1 MSSQC
6 RVDRLLEFIASLTL
20 CVAVTLSFASKA
32 SSQSACG
39 ASGQPWVSVSFAEG
53 SWREGLRE
61 AAFEDLKA
69 GLASRHIETCQEGDG
84 PSKPPVAAIRISS
97 NGIESVEVTVEIRD
111 SVTEKRV
118 SRDVD
123 LSSMPIDG
131 RALAI
136 ALAADELV
144 WASWAEIAFKGTKH
158 RSAAPPQLVAAVEQN
173 IQQPAQD
180 PPRLGVQ
187 AAAEHFG
194 SGISQFGADA
204 LCVLAPSQRF
214 RLRIAL
220 GIRQGLTVSAPDG
233 DVRPTSVGISFDG
246 GPSLLRSSRIELTW
260 TAGAHVAW
268 IHLQGDAARGAFG
281 NNLSGLALF
290 ARSGLNA
297 AIHPVGP
304 MWFELGAGLGL
315 PLRGLEATDAGRDI
329 AGVAGLEQ
337 YASLALLGEF

>member
-1 MSSQC
+1 MSSQR
-6 RVDRLLEFIASLTL
+6 RVDRITGFIASWAL
-20 CVAVTLSFASKA
+20 CIAFVLSWTQNA

-61 AAFEDLKA
+61 AALEDLKA
-69 GLASRHIETCQEGDG
+69 GLASRHIETCQEGEG

-97 NGIESVEVTVEIRD
+97 NEVESVQVTVEIRD

-144 WASWAEIAFKGTKH
+144 WASWAEIAYNGNK
-158 RSAAPPQLVAAVEQN
+158 RQLAAPPQLVAAVRQN
-173 IQQPAQD
+173 IQQPVQD
-180 PPRLGVQ
+180 SPRLGVQ
-187 AAAEHFG
+187 AAGEHFG
-194 SGISQFGADA
+194 AGVSQFGADA
-204 LCVLAPSQRF
+204 VCALAPSQRS

-220 GIRQGLTVSAPDG
+220 GIRQGLAVSAPDG
-233 DVRPTSVGISFDG
+233 NIRPSSVGMAFDM
-246 GPSLLRSSRIELTW
+246 GPLLLRSSRIELTW

-268 IHLQGDAARGAFG
+268 IHLQGDAARGALG
-281 NNLSGLALF
+281 SDISGLALF
-290 ARSGLNA
+290 ARTGLNA
-297 AIHPVGP
+297 AIRPANSV
-304 MWFELGAGLGL
+304 WFEMGAGLGI
-315 PLRGLEATDAGRDI
+315 PLRGLEATDAGRDG

-337 YASLALLGEF
+337 YGSFALLVEL